1 MKARLLLA
9 SMGFMAITLFALAQ
23 QSTNPP
29 KGNTGPDTGEIITSE
44 QQLARMFS
52 DFQDALLRL
61 KQRLARGTP
70 EEKRRAEVLD
80 KVIDEC
86 KNLAINQ
93 EFTKMIEILRVAKFT
108 TTTDLIKAKEQ
119 SALLADRLKKIYE
132 MLQDRTTDFSKDREQ
147 LAKIVEQIQKA
158 IDAQRAAQ
166 GQTDRNKTDKDELRQ
181 IQEGVNK
188 KTSEIGKT
196 IDQFL
201 KKDGKAGEA
210 ANLKGENKDP
220 GKNEGSKGEAKNDGQ
235 EKKEA
240 SRGEAKQEGAESKG
254 AKGEA
259 KPGQDPKAGNPK
271 AGEEKKSDA
280 KPGAKSGTE
289 GKEAGAKDDK
299 NAGKGQEG
307 SAKGNAGEKSPMK
320 GEGKEGSAKAG
331 GEKKD
336 GQQGAAKPGGD
347 DKKAGGEKGPQQGKP
362 EIQAKPGQPDAKQGG
377 AKESKAGQE
386 AAQAKPG
393 DAKPGAKGSEAK
405 QGDAKPGDSKSGQGQ
420 AKDGG
425 APPMPGQQ
433 AQQPQQKGG
442 DPQQAGGPPPMG
454 GDKQDQEVQ
463 QSKKKIEEAG
473 YEQKAA
479 SENIKKGD
487 NKEASGKQ
495 GKAIKDLEDAK
506 KRLEKLLQQLREE
519 EIERVLAA
527 LENRCV
533 KMLEMQKQVLIGT
546 EDTDKSVLKNADKK
560 PNRDNKL
567 AALALADKQKEIVQ
581 ECNKCITIL
590 ESEGSAVAFP
600 EVFQQIRQDM
610 IHVQKRLELTD
621 VAGVTQGIERDIIDT
636 LKEMIDALKKAQEDN
651 KDSKP
656 GKSGKAGKGGQ
667 GDKKLLE
674 LIQELK
680 MVRSLQKRVNDRT
693 VDYAKRFPGQ
703 EQTRD
708 PQTVTE
714 LRSLAER
721 QLRIQEIVSRIAK
734 GDNK

>member
-9 SMGFMAITLFALAQ
+9 SIGFMAITLFALAQ
-23 QSTNPP
+23 QSTTQPN
-29 KGNTGPDTGEIITSE
+29 KGNTGPDTGKIITTE
-44 QQLARMFS
+44 QQLARGFA

-61 KQRLARGTP
+61 KQRLSRGTP

-93 EFTKMIEILRVAKFT
+93 EFSKMIEILRLAKFT
-108 TTTDLIKAKEQ
+108 TTTDAIKAKEQ
-119 SALLADRLKKIYE
+119 SALLAERLKKIYD
-132 MLQDRTTDFSKDREQ
+132 MLQDRSLDFSKDRED
-147 LAKIVEQIQKA
+147 LAKIVLQIQKA

-166 GQTDRNKTDKDELRQ
+166 GQTDRNKTDKDELKQ

-188 KTSEIGKT
+188 KTAEIGKS

-201 KKDGKAGEA
+201 KKDGKVGEA

-220 GKNEGSKGEAKNDGQ
+220 GKEEGSKGESKNDGREQ
-235 EKKEA
+235 KETK
-240 SRGEAKQEGAESKG
+240 RGEAKQAGPEAKG

-259 KPGQDPKAGNPK
+259 KFGQDPKAGE
-271 AGEEKKSDA
+271 GKKSDA
-280 KPGAKSGTE
+280 KPGDKSGKE
-289 GKEAGAKDDK
+289 GDAKPGAKDDK

-307 SAKGNAGEKSPMK
+307 SAKPNAGEKSPMK
-320 GEGKEGSAKAG
+320 GQEGNAKADG
-331 GEKKD
+331 DKKD
-336 GQQGAAKPGGD
+336 GPQGAAKPGE
-347 DKKAGGEKGPQQGKP
+347 DKKAGGEKAQGKP
-362 EIQAKPGQPDAKQGG
+362 DSQAKPGQPDAKQGG
-377 AKESKAGQE
+377 AKEAKAGGKE
-386 AAQAKPG
+386 AAQSKPG
-393 DAKPGAKGSEAK
+393 DAKPSDKGGEAK
-405 QGDAKPGDSKSGQGQ
+405 QGDAKPGDSKSGQGE

-442 DPQQAGGPPPMG
+442 EPPQANNPPS

-463 QSKKKIEEAG
+463 QTKKKIEEAG

-479 SENIKKGD
+479 TDNINKGD
-487 NKEASGKQ
+487 NKQASDKQ
-495 GKAIKDLEDAK
+495 ANAIKELEAAK

-533 KMLEMQKQVLIGT
+533 KMLEMQKQVLLGT
-546 EDTDKSVLKNADKK
+546 EDTDRSILKNADKK

-567 AALALADKQKEIVQ
+567 ASLGLADKQKDIVQ

-621 VAGVTQGIERDIIDT
+621 VSGVTQGIERDIIDT

-651 KDSKP
+651 KSDSKP
-656 GKSGKAGKGGQ
+656 GKSGKAGKQGQ

-693 VDYAKRFPGQ
+693 VGYAKRFPGQ

-714 LRSLAER
+714 LRNLAER